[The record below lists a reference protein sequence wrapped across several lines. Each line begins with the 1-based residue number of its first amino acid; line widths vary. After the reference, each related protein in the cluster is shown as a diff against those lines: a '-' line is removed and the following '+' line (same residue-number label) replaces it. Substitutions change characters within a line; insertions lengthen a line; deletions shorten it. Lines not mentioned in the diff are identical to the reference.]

1 MPVEILMPALSP
13 TMTEGKLIKWYK
25 AEGDAVKSA
34 EAIAEIE
41 TDKATM
47 EVEATEDGTLGK
59 IVVQAGT
66 EKVPVNS
73 VIGLILL
80 KGESKDALNEVKIA
94 PCEAAAPET
103 KVTEPKCEISKQN
116 DITEPSNRI
125 FISPLAKRMAG
136 QHNLDITSIEGS
148 GPRGRIVKSDIL
160 ANLDSTSKVRTS
172 LNTKTAST
180 QSISASPF
188 DKVDISRMRKAVAN
202 TVEENKLTVPHFYL
216 SMDYEMSKLLELRSD
231 INKTYAKETASGRG
245 LSVTD
250 LIIKA
255 LALAVA
261 EVPEANVSWHKT
273 YIARYHHVDVSIAV
287 SVENGVIIP
296 AIRQCESKSV
306 FEISKELE
314 SLAARARAG
323 QVKADELT
331 GGSFTISNLGM
342 FGIDSFEAILN
353 APQSMIFA
361 IGATKKKP
369 VVKEDKIV
377 IGQIMNITASCDH
390 RVIDGALAALVM
402 NKIKEYIE
410 NPARLLI

>member
-59 IVVQAGT
+59 IIVQAGT
-66 EKVPVNS
+66 DKVPVNS

-80 KGESKDALNEVKIA
+80 KGESKEDLDKVKTS
-94 PCEAAAPET
+94 PCEMVVPEI
-103 KVTEPKCEISKQN
+103 KISEKKCEALKKANVTEPS
-116 DITEPSNRI
+116 TRI
-125 FISPLAKRMAG
+125 FISPLAKRMAS
-136 QHNLDITSIEGS
+136 QHNLDIASIEGS

-160 ANLDSTSKVRTS
+160 ETLDSTVNPRTD
-172 LNTKTAST
+172 LDTKTILTQNTGASK
-180 QSISASPF
+180 F
-188 DKVDISRMRKAVAN
+188 DKADISRMRKAVAN

-216 SMDYEMSKLLELRSD
+216 SMDYDMSKLLELRAD
-231 INKTYAKETASGRG
+231 VNKTYAKETASGRG

-273 YIARYHHVDVSIAV
+273 YIARYHHVDVSVAI
-287 SVENGVIIP
+287 SVENGIIIP
-296 AIRQCESKSV
+296 AIRKCESKSV

-314 SLAARARAG
+314 SLAGRARAG
-323 QVKADELT
+323 QIKAEELA

-369 VVKEDKIV
+369 VVKEDKVIV
-377 IGQIMNITASCDH
+377 GQIMNITVSCDH

-410 NPARLLI
+410 NPAQLLI